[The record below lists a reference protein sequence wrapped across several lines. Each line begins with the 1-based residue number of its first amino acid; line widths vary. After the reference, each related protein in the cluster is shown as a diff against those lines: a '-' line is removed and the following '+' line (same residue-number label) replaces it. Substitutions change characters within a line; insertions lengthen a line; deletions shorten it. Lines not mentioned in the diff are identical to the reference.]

1 MSTALTVNP
10 AEAKV
15 LVQDTMNAGLV
26 PLLKGSPGTSKSSI
40 MARIAKENNLKLVD
54 IRLAQ
59 IDEVELNGFPDL
71 SGEKATY
78 KQFDIF
84 PTVGD
89 EIPEGYK
96 GWLLFFDELTSAD
109 KIKQGAAYKIILDRM
124 VGQEKLHSKAF
135 CTAAGNLLSDRAV
148 VNNMSTAM
156 QSRLIHINMGTDV
169 NDWINWAL
177 HSGIDNRVI
186 SYLQYKP
193 THIHKFDPNHQED
206 TFACQRTW
214 EFVSKIIKQWPDS
227 IPASKAPLLAG
238 TISHGVSAEFMA
250 FCRLSDELVKFKDV
264 MKDPENAPI
273 PVNDA
278 GSMYSTVGMLADNVT
293 LENIEQ
299 VWPYIARI
307 PTEFQLALI
316 RRIYV
321 TLPKI
326 AKVKVV
332 EDWVRSNKDSFR

>member
-1 MSTALTVNP
+1 MSNALLVNP

-15 LVQDTMNAGLV
+15 LVEDTMKAGLV

-40 MARIAKENNLKLVD
+40 MARIAKENNLKLID

-84 PTVGD
+84 PTEGD
-89 EIPEGYK
+89 AIPEGYS

-124 VGQEKLHSKAF
+124 VGQCKLHPKAL
-135 CTAAGNLLSDRAV
+135 CTAAGNLLTDRAV
-148 VNNMSTAM
+148 VTQMSTAM
-156 QSRLIHINMGTDV
+156 QSRLIHINMGYDV
-169 NDWINWAL
+169 NDWIDWAL
-177 HSGIDNRVI
+177 KSGIDGRVI
-186 SYLQYKP
+186 SYLQYRP
-193 THIHKFDPNHQED
+193 LHIHKFDPNHQED

-214 EFVSKIIKQWPDS
+214 EFTSKLIKQWPDS

-238 TISHGVSAEFMA
+238 TISHAVSAEFMA
-250 FCRLSDELVKFKDV
+250 FCRLSDDLVKFADV
-264 MKDPENAPI
+264 VKDPENAHVPI
-273 PVNDA
+273 GDA
-278 GSMYSTVGMLADNVT
+278 GSMYSTVGMLADNITV
-293 LENIEQ
+293 ENFDT
-299 VWPYIARI
+299 VSAYFARI
-307 PTEFQLALI
+307 PTEFQVALV

-321 TLPKI
+321 TRPKI
-326 AKVKVV
+326 AKNQFLK
-332 EDWVRSNKDSFR
+332 DWIKSNKAVFN